1 MRLIEQERGWNSKAI
16 SPKGA
21 IGQVQLMLE
30 TALPLGFDPRV
41 PATNLDDAARYLKTQ
56 YRAFRSWR
64 LALAAYKAGPCAA
77 RANNGVSPYAEIRK
91 YIAAILKM

>member
-41 PATNLDDAARYLKTQ
+41 PATNLDGAARYLKTQ
-56 YRAFRSWR
+56 YRAFRSGVWLWR
-64 LALAAYKAGPCAA
+64 LIKQDPVRRA
-77 RANNGVSPYAEIRK
+77 RIMVCHPMPKLESTSQQF
-91 YIAAILKM
+91 